1 MLALES
7 DDTGAVGGRRSLTG
21 SSAAHCSCNAAHVFF
36 LFPRIGTTR
45 GVSRST
51 VCVQGLA
58 RAAGEGQRE
67 FSELVVLTFPQK
79 SDLLSL
85 TCIYRSSL
93 NSPAARTQARVALF
107 LFCGFEVLSR
117 GVVRGREVTCRPNV
131 LEHACKVN
139 RKCVVERRGG

>member
-1 MLALES
+1 MTSRGSRGVLALES
-7 DDTGAVGGRRSLTG
+7 DDTGAAGGRRSLTG

-36 LFPRIGTTR
+36 LFPRIGTTS

-58 RAAGEGQRE
+58 RAAGEEQRE

-85 TCIYRSSL
+85 TCIYRASL
-93 NSPAARTQARVALF
+93 NSRAHSRGARAARITYTYASEVCSHASMFVCVCTYMERVSE
-107 LFCGFEVLSR
+107 CE
-117 GVVRGREVTCRPNV
+117 
-131 LEHACKVN
+131 
-139 RKCVVERRGG
+139 